1 MAKGKGVVV
10 EVNEAL
16 NAAEKEESL
25 VFNPPAS
32 VIPDNVGLM
41 EYQMHYNGRIGD
53 DIEVTLAPRKVD
65 FTKTPKVG
73 EACTSPPKF

>member
-1 MAKGKGVVV
+1 MAKGKGTAV

-16 NAAEKEESL
+16 TATEKEESL

-32 VIPDNVGLM
+32 AISDDVGLM
-41 EYQMHYNGRIGD
+41 EYLMHYNGRIGD

-65 FTKTPKVG
+65 FTKAPR
-73 EACTSPPKF
+73 